1 MPSCFNLILG
11 PPPPQELGYSCHGL
25 LSSLG
30 KHSCLQPG
38 LGEGNGQGWVK
49 GSSCLP
55 VKSLPTQLLSDAC
68 LLPRPPNM
76 YLGQSCISPACYSFE
91 VKVKVAQLCL
101 TLCDPMD
108 CTVLGILQARIL
120 ERVAFP
126 FSRDLP
132 NPEIEPRSPTLRAD
146 YLPAEPQGK
155 PKNTGVGS
163 LSLLQEIFP
172 TQGLNPGLLHC
183 RQILYQ
189 LSYQESFMYYIFIF
203 VHQFS
208 EYYHKG

>member
-1 MPSCFNLILG
+1 
-11 PPPPQELGYSCHGL
+11 
-25 LSSLG
+25 
-30 KHSCLQPG
+30 
-38 LGEGNGQGWVK
+38 
-49 GSSCLP
+49 
-55 VKSLPTQLLSDAC
+55 
-68 LLPRPPNM
+68 
-76 YLGQSCISPACYSFE
+76 
-91 VKVKVAQLCL
+91 
-101 TLCDPMD
+101 MD

-120 ERVAFP
+120 QRVAFP

-189 LSYQESFMYYIFIF
+189 LSYQGSPDIFFFFFFSFLWTYMLLFFYYFIF
-203 VHQFS
+203 KLYNIVLVLPNIEMIFL
-208 EYYHKG
+208 Y

>member
-1 MPSCFNLILG
+1 
-11 PPPPQELGYSCHGL
+11 
-25 LSSLG
+25 
-30 KHSCLQPG
+30 
-38 LGEGNGQGWVK
+38 
-49 GSSCLP
+49 
-55 VKSLPTQLLSDAC
+55 
-68 LLPRPPNM
+68 M

-132 NPEIEPRSPTLRAD
+132 NPEIEPRSPTLQAD
-146 YLPAEPQGK
+146 SLPAEPQGK

-189 LSYQESFMYYIFIF
+189 LSYQGSPDISFFFFFFSFLWTYMLLFFFKLYNIVLVLPNIEMIFL
-203 VHQFS
+203 
-208 EYYHKG
+208 Y